1 MTMAED
7 TYSIVIPVQPMGSA
21 STGLP
26 IAIVAQKDGA
36 GKTTLDLNLTVAWKL
51 ADQPAAVIDL
61 DSQASA
67 AVWFDHRETYAPVVV
82 LAHAT
87 RLHAVLTAAEGTGA
101 ALTLIDSAPSVEAPA
116 LAAVRAA
123 DLVLVPCRASVL
135 DLRAVEAT
143 LALVALAG
151 TPAALLHAALPP
163 SAREQAHRG
172 NAIGTGAEDTEGA
185 ASADMGTSTGAG

>member
-36 GKTTLDLNLTVAWKL
+36 GKTTRDFNLAVAWKL
-51 ADQPAAVIDL
+51 ADQPAAVIDI
-61 DSQASA
+61 DPQASA
-67 AVWFDHRETYAPVVV
+67 AVWSDYRETYAPVAVS
-82 LAHAT
+82 AHAT

-101 ALTLIDSAPSVEAPA
+101 ALTLIDSASSMEAPA

-123 DLVLVPCRASVL
+123 DLVLVPCRVSVL

-143 LALVALAG
+143 LGRVDELSKDDPG
-151 TPAALLHAALPP
+151 
-163 SAREQAHRG
+163 
-172 NAIGTGAEDTEGA
+172 
-185 ASADMGTSTGAG
+185 